1 MHTHAHT
8 LQRHITRTHTHTN
21 ETMSSHFMAKKSS
34 VHFAKAESLQTV
46 GTIAAGPCLFFVPQG
61 IWESLWLA

>member
-8 LQRHITRTHTHTN
+8 LQRHVHAHTHTN

-34 VHFAKAESLQTV
+34 VHFAKAESLETV
-46 GTIAAGPCLFFVPQG
+46 GTIAAGPCLFSVPQG